1 MPFNRDK
8 VEQWSLAYWLLKCH
22 ENFFFKL
29 YFRTEIVGIEKLPDN
44 ATLIFAPNH
53 QNTLMDA
60 LAILTLKRDF
70 QPIFL
75 ARADI
80 FKKPFL
86 SKILTFLKIMPVYR
100 SRDGFENLL
109 LNDRI
114 FQKTLDVL
122 QNRNGLVVLPEGSHE
137 GVKKLRQLKKGIA
150 RIAFQAEDAANGK
163 LGIQIVPV
171 GLEYSNYVAFRS
183 NLLIRLG
190 EPIEV
195 DRYLEL
201 YRQNRA
207 QAYNALIAELEQR
220 MRLEMIN
227 IEDENYTAYL
237 TILELFSARYI
248 KERKLPKS
256 QNQKFQVDK
265 KIISLLDR
273 LKNTNASEFEEIIK
287 NANDYGRIISAN
299 GLSVKLLPASSKTLR
314 DLPIR
319 LLLLLITMPVAL
331 YGAVNNAIPIAVP
344 YLLSK
349 KFKDVQFH
357 SSIKHAGALLLT
369 PLAYLVQTLV
379 VGFVLKNIWL
389 ALAYLATLPL
399 GAAAFYLWR
408 REFFRF
414 TSQLSLRRFRKAKAE
429 EFDLVNDLNNQIYR
443 TVTGLVN
450 KE

>member
-1 MPFNRDK
+1 
-8 VEQWSLAYWLLKCH
+8 
-22 ENFFFKL
+22 
-29 YFRTEIVGIEKLPDN
+29 
-44 ATLIFAPNH
+44 
-53 QNTLMDA
+53 
-60 LAILTLKRDF
+60 
-70 QPIFL
+70 
-75 ARADI
+75 
-80 FKKPFL
+80 
-86 SKILTFLKIMPVYR
+86 
-100 SRDGFENLL
+100 
-109 LNDRI
+109 
-114 FQKTLDVL
+114 
-122 QNRNGLVVLPEGSHE
+122 
-137 GVKKLRQLKKGIA
+137 
-150 RIAFQAEDAANGK
+150 
-163 LGIQIVPV
+163 
-171 GLEYSNYVAFRS
+171 
-183 NLLIRLG
+183 
-190 EPIEV
+190 
-195 DRYLEL
+195 
-201 YRQNRA
+201 
-207 QAYNALIAELEQR
+207 

-256 QNQKFQVDK
+256 QNQKFQVDN

-379 VGFVLKNIWL
+379 VGFVLKKIWL

-399 GAAAFYLWR
+399 GDAAIYLGR
-408 REFFRF
+408 RELFDLPPSYRYEGSEKLKLKSSTWLTILTTRF
-414 TSQLSLRRFRKAKAE
+414 TEL
-429 EFDLVNDLNNQIYR
+429 
-443 TVTGLVN
+443 
-450 KE
+450 